1 MLDVIKLHL
10 APQTWLETWCPTS
23 LILIVA
29 QTSADRL
36 ATTETSKAL
45 HTCKICAWSSSGG
58 MSLVFKSNCPKLGF
72 TTFGHIF
79 FIKWSVSLHSQ
90 LQDNKT
96 TSIPPHLSLHPISR
110 YLSPRE
116 QDKSAS
122 LSVLL
127 DYDNWSVAG
136 FVVLRTAIS
145 LSGQHN
151 RTHKLSRATAAGLFR
166 VHGLTL
172 LVKAVLNY
180 NCKSIVCLP
189 AGASAFLPPTDQ
201 RVFIRG

>member
-1 MLDVIKLHL
+1 MCMQLFWWD
-10 APQTWLETWCPTS
+10 EFS
-23 LILIVA
+23 
-29 QTSADRL
+29 
-36 ATTETSKAL
+36 
-45 HTCKICAWSSSGG
+45 
-58 MSLVFKSNCPKLGF
+58 FKSNCPELGF

-110 YLSPRE
+110 YLSSTE

-127 DYDNWSVAG
+127 DHDNWSVAG

-151 RTHKLSRATAAGLFR
+151 RTHKLSHATAAGLFQ